1 MLISVI
7 GMIYLA
13 GLAVLDVRN
22 RELSVKILL
31 LGTLVALTC
40 GAYHVAQGLVI
51 WEDLL
56 LGAVPGMV
64 LLSLAGITKGA
75 GIGDGIVLLQMN
87 FFLLLD
93 KVIVSFGISLLSM
106 GLFSLLI
113 LLTKKG
119 SKDTRLPYLPFL
131 WVGCLGAICLQG

>member
-40 GAYHVAQGLVI
+40 GAYHVVEGLVI
-51 WEDLL
+51 WENLL

-93 KVIVSFGISLLSM
+93 KVIISFGISLLSM